1 MTTSEMIKKLCDVKS
16 ISISEL
22 ARRLGQSP
30 QNFGK
35 KLKRETV
42 SLEELEQIAELTG
55 VRFEQSFRIGGGGK
69 ISTLDST
76 VFSDGN
82 RKDDG
87 RKNVVHSRDISEICD
102 MLTNLSHEIRTP
114 MNSIVGF
121 ADMSI
126 NAYDNVEKL
135 EDYSKKIKNSSE
147 KIISL
152 VDNMLNMAMIEQGVF
167 NSEEVLVNTN
177 RAIERFASYINDI
190 TATKQVKVNYE
201 FNGIGDIDFYCD
213 SEKVSDILILLLKY
227 AVMFSSAG
235 QEIGFL
241 AERFDADSQK
251 IGIRFTIKIAADM
264 ASGQALDSL
273 QNILDNEGVG
283 LEWYKLSASQLEL
296 AVISRRVKLL
306 NGSLKLNSERDKGTV
321 AVCEFIFRAVKKK
334 EEQSNPENELNGKRI
349 LVVEDNALNREILKE
364 LLSIVG
370 ISTEMAEDGFDAV
383 EKVAKGGR
391 DYYDAILMDIQ
402 MPKMDG
408 YEATARIRNICG
420 DRRIPIIAVTANAF
434 EEDRQKSLVAGL
446 DAHVS
451 KPIDYNKLLVLLKR
465 FLLGT
470 GKK

>member
-42 SLEELEQIAELTG
+42 SLDELVQIASLTN
-55 VRFEQSFRIGGGGK
+55 VKFEQSFRIEGGGK
-69 ISTLDST
+69 ISTLDNIVIT
-76 VFSDGN
+76 DGN
-82 RKDDG
+82 RKEEN
-87 RKNVVHSRDISEICD
+87 RKSTGNPRDINEICE
-102 MLTNLSHEIRTP
+102 MLTTLSHEIRTP
-114 MNSIVGF
+114 MNTIVGF

-126 NAYDNVEKL
+126 NAYDNVSKL
-135 EDYSKKIKNSSE
+135 EDYSQKIKDSSE

-152 VDNMLNMAMIEQGVF
+152 VDNMLNMAMIEQGAF
-167 NSEEVLVNTN
+167 SSEDVLVNSGK
-177 RAIERFASYINDI
+177 AIDRFASYINDI
-190 TATKQVKVNYE
+190 SSAKNVKVNYE
-201 FNGIGDIDFYCD
+201 FNSIGDIDFYCD
-213 SEKVSDILILLLKY
+213 AEKVTHVLETLLKY
-227 AVMFSSAG
+227 AVMFSNPN

-241 AERFDADSQK
+241 AERFEVDSQR
-251 IGIRFTIKIAADM
+251 IGIRYTIKTPM
-264 ASGQALDSL
+264 EMLNGQALDSL
-273 QNILDNEGVG
+273 QNILKNEGVG
-283 LEWYKLSASQLEL
+283 LEWYKLSAPQLEL
-296 AVISRRVKLL
+296 AVISRKVKLL
-306 NGSLKLNSERDKGTV
+306 NGALKLSSEKDKGTV
-321 AVCEFIFRAVKKK
+321 AVCEFVFRAVKKK
-334 EEQSNPENELNGKRI
+334 EEVQNPENELNGKRI

-383 EKVAKGGR
+383 EKVAKGGKE
-391 DYYDAILMDIQ
+391 YYDAILMDIQ

-465 FLLGT
+465 FLLGAR
-470 GKK
+470 K